1 MLRIRG
7 TVGSFPVDLEVSLD
21 QEDWDKLI
29 VGVLGSKQTPQ
40 VNVSEVS
47 SEVSSDKLSTVS
59 GLNKI
64 DSFLEPALAL
74 VRQAGAISG
83 PSLLVK
89 LEGLSGN
96 MQAAKQLLMRLRH
109 SNQVVVER
117 GAEALIYRWREV
129 A

>member
-21 QEDWDKLI
+21 QEDWDKLAA
-29 VGVLGSKQTPQ
+29 GLMTLKQSGGA
-40 VNVSEVS
+40 VNSSEESPEVS
-47 SEVSSDKLSTVS
+47 SSAVTTSN
-59 GLNKI
+59 LNKI
-64 DSFLEPALAL
+64 DSFFEPALAV

-89 LEGLSGN
+89 LEGISGN
-96 MQAAKQLLMRLRH
+96 MQSAKQLLMRLRH

>member
-1 MLRIRG
+1 MLRNRRSIG
-7 TVGSFPVDLEVSLD
+7 NFPVDLEVSLD
-21 QEDWDKLI
+21 QEDWDKLAA
-29 VGVLGSKQTPQ
+29 GLMSFKQSMPVNSAEDAAETSAEQ
-40 VNVSEVS
+40 VVTAS
-47 SEVSSDKLSTVS
+47 SV
-59 GLNKI
+59 NKI
-64 DSFLEPALAL
+64 DSFLEPALAV

-89 LEGLSGN
+89 LEGISGS
-96 MQAAKQLLMRLRH
+96 MQSAKQLLMRLRH